1 MKLKYNLI
9 AIALLGFSFSSC
21 SDFLEQNPQTDLSEN
36 DFYKTADDILSAVNG
51 AYSSLQEGDI
61 YGNWYVFGEIPSDN
75 TRNQLSGSVTTQNEF
90 DQFYID
96 TQNSMIAS
104 FWKAAYKVINRT
116 NTVLG
121 RIDGIEINAE
131 LANRYKLE
139 CKFIRALMYFN
150 LVRVYGDVPLVL
162 KEISIS
168 ESYDILREPKEN
180 VYNQIIADLKEAQGL
195 PVSYSTAEDGRAT
208 QGAAKALLADVYM
221 TLHKYAEAETI
232 LAEIINSGR
241 YSLLE
246 NTPGSLNIDG
256 YKNVFSPVNHNSKE
270 GIFEIQFLK
279 GGYGEGSNYANNF
292 APENSGTNVVAVGGT
307 GGNNIPEM
315 DIYNAYE
322 EGDLRRD
329 FSMSL
334 GYYDNRKNNE
344 WVESRYVCKFM
355 DVPYQNND
363 ASNNYPVIR
372 YAEVLLNYAEAVY
385 ERDDAISDDDLN
397 ISLNLVRNRINKS
410 MPKLSN
416 NLVTANGL
424 NMREEIRRERTVELF
439 NEGFRIDDLKRWKTA
454 ETEMP
459 KDFLGIK
466 WTGTEY
472 ATKWPNVSYAKNSDG
487 YIILET
493 GRKWESKHYLYPLPT
508 DQLQLNPNL
517 KQNPGWGE

>member
-96 TQNSMIAS
+96 TQNSMIAN

-116 NTVLG
+116 NTILG
-121 RIDGIEINAE
+121 RIDGIEINTE

-180 VYNQIIADLKEAQGL
+180 VYNQIIADLKEAQDL

-208 QGAAKALLADVYM
+208 QGAAKALLANVYM

-372 YAEVLLNYAEAVY
+372 YADVILMYAEA
-385 ERDDAISDDDLN
+385 LN
-397 ISLNLVRNRINKS
+397 Q
-410 MPKLSN
+410 
-416 NLVTANGL
+416 NG
-424 NMREEIRRERTVELF
+424 
-439 NEGFRIDDLKRWKTA
+439 KTA
-454 ETEMP
+454 EACKYLNMTRRRGFGYQTTETSPVDLQTTDKAQFALMVEQERRVELAFENHRWF
-459 KDFLGIK
+459 DLIR
-466 WTGTEY
+466 
-472 ATKWPNVSYAKNSDG
+472 
-487 YIILET
+487 T
-493 GRKWESKHYLYPLPT
+493 GRAVEVMRSKGFSLNETNLICPIPQKQIDVNPKLTQNDYRIESR
-508 DQLQLNPNL
+508 N
-517 KQNPGWGE
+517 

>member
-51 AYSSLQEGDI
+51 VYSSLQEGDI

-96 TQNSMIAS
+96 TQNSMIAN

-121 RIDGIEINAE
+121 HIDGIEINTE

-180 VYNQIIADLKEAQGL
+180 VYNQIIADLKEAQDL

-208 QGAAKALLADVYM
+208 QGAAKALLANVYM

-232 LAEIINSGR
+232 LAEIINSGQ

-372 YAEVLLNYAEAVY
+372 YADVILMYAEA
-385 ERDDAISDDDLN
+385 LN
-397 ISLNLVRNRINKS
+397 Q
-410 MPKLSN
+410 
-416 NLVTANGL
+416 NG
-424 NMREEIRRERTVELF
+424 
-439 NEGFRIDDLKRWKTA
+439 KTA
-454 ETEMP
+454 EACKYLNMTRRRGFGYQTTETSPVDLQTTDKAQFALMVEQERRVELAFENHRWF
-459 KDFLGIK
+459 DLIR
-466 WTGTEY
+466 
-472 ATKWPNVSYAKNSDG
+472 
-487 YIILET
+487 T
-493 GRKWESKHYLYPLPT
+493 GRAVEVMKSKGFSLNETNLICPIPQKQIDVNPKLTQNDYRIESR
-508 DQLQLNPNL
+508 N
-517 KQNPGWGE
+517 

>member
-51 AYSSLQEGDI
+51 VYSSLQEGDI
-61 YGNWYVFGEIPSDN
+61 YGNWYVFGEIPSEN

-96 TQNSMIAS
+96 TQNSMIAN

-116 NTVLG
+116 NTILG
-121 RIDGIEINAE
+121 RIDGIEINTE

-180 VYNQIIADLKEAQGL
+180 VYNQIIADLKEAQDL

-208 QGAAKALLADVYM
+208 QGAAKALLANVYM

-372 YAEVLLNYAEAVY
+372 YADVILMYAEA
-385 ERDDAISDDDLN
+385 LN
-397 ISLNLVRNRINKS
+397 Q
-410 MPKLSN
+410 
-416 NLVTANGL
+416 NG
-424 NMREEIRRERTVELF
+424 
-439 NEGFRIDDLKRWKTA
+439 KTA
-454 ETEMP
+454 EACKYLNMTRRRGFGYQTTETSPVDLQTTDKAQFALMVEQERRVELAFENHRWF
-459 KDFLGIK
+459 DLIR
-466 WTGTEY
+466 
-472 ATKWPNVSYAKNSDG
+472 
-487 YIILET
+487 T
-493 GRKWESKHYLYPLPT
+493 GRAVEVMRSKGFSLNETNLICPIPQKQIDVNPKLTQNDNRIESR
-508 DQLQLNPNL
+508 N
-517 KQNPGWGE
+517 

>member
-116 NTVLG
+116 NTILG
-121 RIDGIEINAE
+121 RIDGIEINTE

-241 YSLLE
+241 YGLLE

-372 YAEVLLNYAEAVY
+372 YADVILMYAEA
-385 ERDDAISDDDLN
+385 LN
-397 ISLNLVRNRINKS
+397 Q
-410 MPKLSN
+410 
-416 NLVTANGL
+416 NG
-424 NMREEIRRERTVELF
+424 
-439 NEGFRIDDLKRWKTA
+439 KTA
-454 ETEMP
+454 EACKYLNMTRRRGFGYQTTETSPVDLQTTDKAQFALMVEQERRVELAFENHRWF
-459 KDFLGIK
+459 DLIR
-466 WTGTEY
+466 
-472 ATKWPNVSYAKNSDG
+472 
-487 YIILET
+487 T
-493 GRKWESKHYLYPLPT
+493 GRAVEVMKSKGFSLNETNLICPIPQKQIDVNPKLTQNDYKIESR
-508 DQLQLNPNL
+508 N
-517 KQNPGWGE
+517 

>member
-51 AYSSLQEGDI
+51 AYSSLQEGDV

-241 YSLLE
+241 YGLLE

-372 YAEVLLNYAEAVY
+372 YADVILMYAEA
-385 ERDDAISDDDLN
+385 LN
-397 ISLNLVRNRINKS
+397 Q
-410 MPKLSN
+410 
-416 NLVTANGL
+416 NG
-424 NMREEIRRERTVELF
+424 
-439 NEGFRIDDLKRWKTA
+439 KTA
-454 ETEMP
+454 EACKYLNMTRRRGFGYQTTETSPVDLQTTDKAQFALMVEQERRVELAFENHRWF
-459 KDFLGIK
+459 DLIR
-466 WTGTEY
+466 
-472 ATKWPNVSYAKNSDG
+472 
-487 YIILET
+487 T
-493 GRKWESKHYLYPLPT
+493 GRAVEVMKSKGFSLNETNLICPIPQKQIDVNPKLTQNDYKIESR
-508 DQLQLNPNL
+508 N
-517 KQNPGWGE
+517 

>member
-241 YSLLE
+241 YGLLE

-372 YAEVLLNYAEAVY
+372 YADVILMYAEA
-385 ERDDAISDDDLN
+385 LN
-397 ISLNLVRNRINKS
+397 Q
-410 MPKLSN
+410 
-416 NLVTANGL
+416 NG
-424 NMREEIRRERTVELF
+424 
-439 NEGFRIDDLKRWKTA
+439 KTA
-454 ETEMP
+454 EACKYLNMTRRRGFGYQTTETSPVDLQTTDKAQFALMVEQERRVELAFENHRWF
-459 KDFLGIK
+459 DLIR
-466 WTGTEY
+466 
-472 ATKWPNVSYAKNSDG
+472 
-487 YIILET
+487 T
-493 GRKWESKHYLYPLPT
+493 GRAVEVMKSKGFSLNETNLICPIPQKQIDVNPKLTQNDYKIESR
-508 DQLQLNPNL
+508 N
-517 KQNPGWGE
+517 

>member
-9 AIALLGFSFSSC
+9 AIALLGVSFSSC

-36 DFYKTADDILSAVNG
+36 DFYKTADDIASAVNG

-61 YGNWYVFGEIPSDN
+61 YGNWYIFGEIPSDN
-75 TRNQLSGSVTTQNEF
+75 TRNQLSGSVTTQDEF
-90 DQFYID
+90 DKFYID
-96 TQNSMIAS
+96 TQNATIAN

-121 RIDGIEINAE
+121 RIDGIPLDAS

-162 KEISIS
+162 KEINIA
-168 ESYDILREPKEN
+168 ESYDILREPQAN
-180 VYNQIIADLKEAQGL
+180 VYNQIIADLKEAQAL
-195 PVSYSTAEDGRAT
+195 PVSYPATEDGRAT
-208 QGAAKALLADVYM
+208 QGAAKALLGKVYM
-221 TLHKYAEAETI
+221 TLRNYTEAETI
-232 LAEIINSGR
+232 LGEVVNSGR

-256 YKNVFSPVNHNSKE
+256 YGSVFSPINHNSRE

-279 GGYGEGSNYANNF
+279 GGYDEGSNYANNF

-307 GGNNIPEM
+307 GGNNVPEM

-372 YAEVLLNYAEAVY
+372 YADVLLMYAEA
-385 ERDDAISDDDLN
+385 LN
-397 ISLNLVRNRINKS
+397 Q
-410 MPKLSN
+410 
-416 NLVTANGL
+416 NG
-424 NMREEIRRERTVELF
+424 
-439 NEGFRIDDLKRWKTA
+439 KTA
-454 ETEMP
+454 EACRYLNMTRRRGFGYQTTETSPVDLQTTDKTQFERMVEQERRVELAFENHRWF
-459 KDFLGIK
+459 DLIR
-466 WTGTEY
+466 
-472 ATKWPNVSYAKNSDG
+472 
-487 YIILET
+487 T
-493 GRKWESKHYLYPLPT
+493 GRAVEVMRSKGFT
-508 DQLQLNPNL
+508 LNETNL
-517 KQNPGWGE
+517 TCPIPQKQIDVNPKLTQNDYRIDSRN

>member
-51 AYSSLQEGDI
+51 VYSSLQEGDI

-96 TQNSMIAS
+96 TQNSMIAN

-121 RIDGIEINAE
+121 RIDGIEINTE

-168 ESYDILREPKEN
+168 ECYDILREPKEN
-180 VYNQIIADLKEAQGL
+180 VYNQIIADLKEAQDL

-208 QGAAKALLADVYM
+208 QGAAKALLANVYM

-372 YAEVLLNYAEAVY
+372 YADVILMYAEA
-385 ERDDAISDDDLN
+385 LN
-397 ISLNLVRNRINKS
+397 Q
-410 MPKLSN
+410 
-416 NLVTANGL
+416 NG
-424 NMREEIRRERTVELF
+424 
-439 NEGFRIDDLKRWKTA
+439 KTA
-454 ETEMP
+454 EACKYLNMTRRRGFGYQTTETSPVDLQTTDKAQFALMVEQERRVELAFENHRWF
-459 KDFLGIK
+459 DLIR
-466 WTGTEY
+466 
-472 ATKWPNVSYAKNSDG
+472 
-487 YIILET
+487 T
-493 GRKWESKHYLYPLPT
+493 GRAVEVMRSKGFSLNETNLICPIPQKQIDVNPKLTQNDYRIESR
-508 DQLQLNPNL
+508 N
-517 KQNPGWGE
+517 

>member
-36 DFYKTADDILSAVNG
+36 DFYKTADDILSTVNG
-51 AYSSLQEGDI
+51 VYSSLQEGDI

-96 TQNSMIAS
+96 TQNSMIAN

-121 RIDGIEINAE
+121 RIDGIEINTE

-180 VYNQIIADLKEAQGL
+180 VYNQIIADLKEAQDL

-208 QGAAKALLADVYM
+208 QGAAKALLANVYM

-372 YAEVLLNYAEAVY
+372 YADVILMYAEA
-385 ERDDAISDDDLN
+385 LN
-397 ISLNLVRNRINKS
+397 Q
-410 MPKLSN
+410 
-416 NLVTANGL
+416 NG
-424 NMREEIRRERTVELF
+424 
-439 NEGFRIDDLKRWKTA
+439 KTA
-454 ETEMP
+454 EACKYLNMTRRRGFGYQTTETSPVDLQTTDKAQFALMVEQERRVELAFENHRWF
-459 KDFLGIK
+459 DLIR
-466 WTGTEY
+466 
-472 ATKWPNVSYAKNSDG
+472 
-487 YIILET
+487 T
-493 GRKWESKHYLYPLPT
+493 GRAVEVMRSKGFSLNETNLICPIPQKQIDVNPKLTQNDYRIESR
-508 DQLQLNPNL
+508 N
-517 KQNPGWGE
+517 

>member
-36 DFYKTADDILSAVNG
+36 DFYKTADDSLSAVNG

-96 TQNSMIAS
+96 TQNSMIAN

-121 RIDGIEINAE
+121 RIDGIEINTE

-180 VYNQIIADLKEAQGL
+180 VYNQIIADLKEAQDL

-208 QGAAKALLADVYM
+208 QGAAKALLANVYM

-372 YAEVLLNYAEAVY
+372 YADVILMYAEA
-385 ERDDAISDDDLN
+385 LN
-397 ISLNLVRNRINKS
+397 Q
-410 MPKLSN
+410 
-416 NLVTANGL
+416 NG
-424 NMREEIRRERTVELF
+424 
-439 NEGFRIDDLKRWKTA
+439 KTA
-454 ETEMP
+454 EACKYLNMTRRRGFGYQTTETSPVDLQTTDKAQFALMVEQERRVELAFENHRWF
-459 KDFLGIK
+459 DLIR
-466 WTGTEY
+466 
-472 ATKWPNVSYAKNSDG
+472 
-487 YIILET
+487 T
-493 GRKWESKHYLYPLPT
+493 GRAVEVMRSKGFSLNETNLICPIPQKQIDVNPKLTQNDYRIESR
-508 DQLQLNPNL
+508 N
-517 KQNPGWGE
+517 

>member
-96 TQNSMIAS
+96 TQNSMIAN

-121 RIDGIEINAE
+121 RIDGIEINTE

-180 VYNQIIADLKEAQGL
+180 VYNQIIADLKEAQDL

-208 QGAAKALLADVYM
+208 QGAAKALLANVYM

-232 LAEIINSGR
+232 LAEIINSGQ

-246 NTPGSLNIDG
+246 NTPGNLNIDG

-372 YAEVLLNYAEAVY
+372 YADVILMYAEA
-385 ERDDAISDDDLN
+385 LN
-397 ISLNLVRNRINKS
+397 Q
-410 MPKLSN
+410 
-416 NLVTANGL
+416 NG
-424 NMREEIRRERTVELF
+424 
-439 NEGFRIDDLKRWKTA
+439 KTA
-454 ETEMP
+454 EACKYLNMTRRRGFGYQTTETSPVDLQTTDKAQFALMVEQERRVELAFENHRWF
-459 KDFLGIK
+459 DLIR
-466 WTGTEY
+466 
-472 ATKWPNVSYAKNSDG
+472 
-487 YIILET
+487 T
-493 GRKWESKHYLYPLPT
+493 GRAVEVMKSKGFSLNETNLICPIPQKQIDVNPKLTQNDYRIESR
-508 DQLQLNPNL
+508 N
-517 KQNPGWGE
+517 

>member
-36 DFYKTADDILSAVNG
+36 DFYKTADDIASAVNG
-51 AYSSLQEGDI
+51 AYSSLQESDI

-96 TQNSMIAS
+96 TQNSMIAN

-168 ESYDILREPKEN
+168 ESYEILREPKEN

-208 QGAAKALLADVYM
+208 QGAAKALLANVYM

-372 YAEVLLNYAEAVY
+372 YADVILMYAEA
-385 ERDDAISDDDLN
+385 LN
-397 ISLNLVRNRINKS
+397 Q
-410 MPKLSN
+410 
-416 NLVTANGL
+416 NG
-424 NMREEIRRERTVELF
+424 
-439 NEGFRIDDLKRWKTA
+439 KTA
-454 ETEMP
+454 EACKYLNMTRRRGFGYQTTETSPVDLQTTDKAQFALMVEQERRVELAFENHRWF
-459 KDFLGIK
+459 DLIR
-466 WTGTEY
+466 
-472 ATKWPNVSYAKNSDG
+472 
-487 YIILET
+487 T
-493 GRKWESKHYLYPLPT
+493 GRAVEVMKSKGFS
-508 DQLQLNPNL
+508 LNETNL
-517 KQNPGWGE
+517 ICPIPQKQIDVNPKLTQNDYRIEPRN

>member
-96 TQNSMIAS
+96 TQNSMIAN

-372 YAEVLLNYAEAVY
+372 YADVILMYAEA
-385 ERDDAISDDDLN
+385 LN
-397 ISLNLVRNRINKS
+397 Q
-410 MPKLSN
+410 
-416 NLVTANGL
+416 NG
-424 NMREEIRRERTVELF
+424 
-439 NEGFRIDDLKRWKTA
+439 KTA
-454 ETEMP
+454 EACKYLNMTRRRGFGYQTTETSPVDLQTTDKAQFALMVEQERRVELAFENHRWF
-459 KDFLGIK
+459 DLIR
-466 WTGTEY
+466 
-472 ATKWPNVSYAKNSDG
+472 
-487 YIILET
+487 T
-493 GRKWESKHYLYPLPT
+493 GRAVEVMKSKGFSLNETNLICPIPQKQIDVNPKLTQNDYKIESR
-508 DQLQLNPNL
+508 N
-517 KQNPGWGE
+517 

>member
-96 TQNSMIAS
+96 TQNSMIAN

-116 NTVLG
+116 NTILG
-121 RIDGIEINAE
+121 RIDGIEINTE

-180 VYNQIIADLKEAQGL
+180 VYNQIIADLKEAQDL

-208 QGAAKALLADVYM
+208 QGAAKALLANVYM

-292 APENSGTNVVAVGGT
+292 APENSVSNVVAVGGT

-372 YAEVLLNYAEAVY
+372 YADVILMYAEA
-385 ERDDAISDDDLN
+385 LN
-397 ISLNLVRNRINKS
+397 Q
-410 MPKLSN
+410 
-416 NLVTANGL
+416 NG
-424 NMREEIRRERTVELF
+424 
-439 NEGFRIDDLKRWKTA
+439 KTA
-454 ETEMP
+454 EACKYLNMTRRRGFGYQTTETSPVDLQTTDKAQFALMVEQERRVELAFENHRWF
-459 KDFLGIK
+459 DLIR
-466 WTGTEY
+466 
-472 ATKWPNVSYAKNSDG
+472 
-487 YIILET
+487 T
-493 GRKWESKHYLYPLPT
+493 GRAVEVMRSKGFSLNETNLICPIPQKQIDVNPKLTQNDYRIESR
-508 DQLQLNPNL
+508 N
-517 KQNPGWGE
+517 

>member
-51 AYSSLQEGDI
+51 VYSSLQEGDI

-96 TQNSMIAS
+96 TQNSMIAN

-121 RIDGIEINAE
+121 RIDGIEINTE

-180 VYNQIIADLKEAQGL
+180 VYNQIIADLKEAQDL

-208 QGAAKALLADVYM
+208 QGAAKALLANVYM

-232 LAEIINSGR
+232 LAEIINSGQ

-279 GGYGEGSNYANNF
+279 DGYGEGSNYANNF

-372 YAEVLLNYAEAVY
+372 YADVILMYAEA
-385 ERDDAISDDDLN
+385 LN
-397 ISLNLVRNRINKS
+397 Q
-410 MPKLSN
+410 
-416 NLVTANGL
+416 NG
-424 NMREEIRRERTVELF
+424 
-439 NEGFRIDDLKRWKTA
+439 KTA
-454 ETEMP
+454 EACKYLNMTRRRGFGYQTTETSPVDLQTTDKAQFALMVEQERRVELAFENHRWF
-459 KDFLGIK
+459 DLIR
-466 WTGTEY
+466 
-472 ATKWPNVSYAKNSDG
+472 
-487 YIILET
+487 T
-493 GRKWESKHYLYPLPT
+493 GRAVEVMKSKGFSLNETNLICPIPQKQIDVNPKLTQNDYRIESR
-508 DQLQLNPNL
+508 N
-517 KQNPGWGE
+517 

>member
-195 PVSYSTAEDGRAT
+195 PVTYSTAEDGRAT

-372 YAEVLLNYAEAVY
+372 YADVILMYAEA
-385 ERDDAISDDDLN
+385 LN
-397 ISLNLVRNRINKS
+397 Q
-410 MPKLSN
+410 
-416 NLVTANGL
+416 NG
-424 NMREEIRRERTVELF
+424 
-439 NEGFRIDDLKRWKTA
+439 KTA
-454 ETEMP
+454 EACKYLNMTRRRGFGYQTTETSPVDLQTTDKAQFALMVEQERRVELAFENHRWF
-459 KDFLGIK
+459 DLIR
-466 WTGTEY
+466 
-472 ATKWPNVSYAKNSDG
+472 
-487 YIILET
+487 T
-493 GRKWESKHYLYPLPT
+493 GRAVEVMKSKGFSLNETNLICPIPQKQIDVNPKLTQNDYKIESR
-508 DQLQLNPNL
+508 N
-517 KQNPGWGE
+517 

>member
-96 TQNSMIAS
+96 TQNSMIAN

-116 NTVLG
+116 NTILG
-121 RIDGIEINAE
+121 RIDGIEINTE

-180 VYNQIIADLKEAQGL
+180 VYNQIIADLKEAQDL

-208 QGAAKALLADVYM
+208 QGAAKALLANVYM
-221 TLHKYAEAETI
+221 TLHKYAEVETI

-372 YAEVLLNYAEAVY
+372 YADVILMYAEA
-385 ERDDAISDDDLN
+385 LN
-397 ISLNLVRNRINKS
+397 Q
-410 MPKLSN
+410 
-416 NLVTANGL
+416 NG
-424 NMREEIRRERTVELF
+424 
-439 NEGFRIDDLKRWKTA
+439 KTA
-454 ETEMP
+454 EACKYLNMTRRRGFGYQTTETSPVDLQTTDKAQFALMVEQERRVELAFENHRWF
-459 KDFLGIK
+459 DLIR
-466 WTGTEY
+466 
-472 ATKWPNVSYAKNSDG
+472 
-487 YIILET
+487 T
-493 GRKWESKHYLYPLPT
+493 GRADEVMRSKGFS
-508 DQLQLNPNL
+508 LNETNLICPIPQKQIDVNPKL
-517 KQNPGWGE
+517 KQNDYRIESRN

>member
-36 DFYKTADDILSAVNG
+36 DFYKTADDIASAVNG
-51 AYSSLQEGDI
+51 AYSSLQESDI

-96 TQNSMIAS
+96 TQNSMIAN

-168 ESYDILREPKEN
+168 ESYEILREPKEN

-195 PVSYSTAEDGRAT
+195 PVSYPTAEDGRAT

-221 TLHKYAEAETI
+221 TLHKYTEAETI

-372 YAEVLLNYAEAVY
+372 YADVILMYAEA
-385 ERDDAISDDDLN
+385 LN
-397 ISLNLVRNRINKS
+397 Q
-410 MPKLSN
+410 
-416 NLVTANGL
+416 NG
-424 NMREEIRRERTVELF
+424 
-439 NEGFRIDDLKRWKTA
+439 KTA
-454 ETEMP
+454 EACKYLNMTRRRGFGYQTTETSPVDLQTIDKAQFALMVEQERRVELAFENHRWF
-459 KDFLGIK
+459 DLIR
-466 WTGTEY
+466 
-472 ATKWPNVSYAKNSDG
+472 
-487 YIILET
+487 T
-493 GRKWESKHYLYPLPT
+493 GRAVEVMKSKGFS
-508 DQLQLNPNL
+508 LNETNL
-517 KQNPGWGE
+517 ICPIPQKQIDVNPKLTQNDYRIEPRN

>member
-1 MKLKYNLI
+1 MCI
-9 AIALLGFSFSSC
+9 RDS
-21 SDFLEQNPQTDLSEN
+21 
-36 DFYKTADDILSAVNG
+36 LSAVNG
-51 AYSSLQEGDI
+51 VYSSLQEGDI

-96 TQNSMIAS
+96 TQNSMIAN

-121 RIDGIEINAE
+121 RIDGIEINTE

-180 VYNQIIADLKEAQGL
+180 VYNQIIADLKEAQDL

-208 QGAAKALLADVYM
+208 QGAAKALLANVYM

-372 YAEVLLNYAEAVY
+372 YADVILMYAEA
-385 ERDDAISDDDLN
+385 LN
-397 ISLNLVRNRINKS
+397 Q
-410 MPKLSN
+410 
-416 NLVTANGL
+416 NG
-424 NMREEIRRERTVELF
+424 
-439 NEGFRIDDLKRWKTA
+439 KTA
-454 ETEMP
+454 EACKYLNMTRRRGFGYQTTETSPVDLQTTDKAQFALMVEQERRVELAFENHRWF
-459 KDFLGIK
+459 DLIR
-466 WTGTEY
+466 
-472 ATKWPNVSYAKNSDG
+472 
-487 YIILET
+487 T
-493 GRKWESKHYLYPLPT
+493 GRAVEVMRSKGFSLNETNLICPIPQKQIDVNPKLTQNDYRIESR
-508 DQLQLNPNL
+508 N
-517 KQNPGWGE
+517 

>member
-96 TQNSMIAS
+96 TQNSMIAN

-116 NTVLG
+116 NTILG
-121 RIDGIEINAE
+121 RIDGIEINTE

-208 QGAAKALLADVYM
+208 QGAAKALLANVYM

-292 APENSGTNVVAVGGT
+292 APENSGPNVVAVGGT

-372 YAEVLLNYAEAVY
+372 YADVILMYAEA
-385 ERDDAISDDDLN
+385 LN
-397 ISLNLVRNRINKS
+397 Q
-410 MPKLSN
+410 
-416 NLVTANGL
+416 NG
-424 NMREEIRRERTVELF
+424 
-439 NEGFRIDDLKRWKTA
+439 KTA
-454 ETEMP
+454 EACKYLNMTRRRGFGYQTTETSPVDLQTTDKAQFALMVEQERRVELAFENHRWF
-459 KDFLGIK
+459 DLIR
-466 WTGTEY
+466 
-472 ATKWPNVSYAKNSDG
+472 
-487 YIILET
+487 T
-493 GRKWESKHYLYPLPT
+493 GRAVEVMRSKGFSLNETNLICPIPQKQIDVNPKLTQNDYRIESR
-508 DQLQLNPNL
+508 N
-517 KQNPGWGE
+517 

>member
-96 TQNSMIAS
+96 TQNSMIAN

-116 NTVLG
+116 NTILG
-121 RIDGIEINAE
+121 RIDGIEINTE

-180 VYNQIIADLKEAQGL
+180 VYNQIIADLKEAQDL

-208 QGAAKALLADVYM
+208 QGAAKALLANVYM

-372 YAEVLLNYAEAVY
+372 YADVILMYAEA
-385 ERDDAISDDDLN
+385 
-397 ISLNLVRNRINKS
+397 
-410 MPKLSN
+410 SN
-416 NLVTANGL
+416 QNG
-424 NMREEIRRERTVELF
+424 
-439 NEGFRIDDLKRWKTA
+439 KTA
-454 ETEMP
+454 EACKYLNMTRRRGFGYQTTETSPVDLQTTDKAQFALMVEQERRVELAFENHRWF
-459 KDFLGIK
+459 DLIR
-466 WTGTEY
+466 
-472 ATKWPNVSYAKNSDG
+472 
-487 YIILET
+487 T
-493 GRKWESKHYLYPLPT
+493 GRAVEVMRSKGFSLNETNLICPIPQKQIDVNPKLTQNDYRIESR
-508 DQLQLNPNL
+508 N
-517 KQNPGWGE
+517 

>member
-96 TQNSMIAS
+96 TQNSMIAN

-116 NTVLG
+116 NTILG
-121 RIDGIEINAE
+121 RIDGIEINTE

-150 LVRVYGDVPLVL
+150 LVRVYGDVPLIL

-180 VYNQIIADLKEAQGL
+180 VYNQIIADLKEAQDL

-208 QGAAKALLADVYM
+208 QGAAKALLANVYM

-232 LAEIINSGR
+232 LAEIINSGQ

-372 YAEVLLNYAEAVY
+372 YADVILMYAEA
-385 ERDDAISDDDLN
+385 LN
-397 ISLNLVRNRINKS
+397 Q
-410 MPKLSN
+410 
-416 NLVTANGL
+416 NG
-424 NMREEIRRERTVELF
+424 
-439 NEGFRIDDLKRWKTA
+439 KTA
-454 ETEMP
+454 EACKYLNMTRRRGFGYQTTETSPVDLQTTDKAQFALMVEQERRVELAFENHRWF
-459 KDFLGIK
+459 DLIR
-466 WTGTEY
+466 
-472 ATKWPNVSYAKNSDG
+472 
-487 YIILET
+487 T
-493 GRKWESKHYLYPLPT
+493 GRAVEVMRSKGFSLNETNLICPIPQKQIDVNPKLTQNDYRIESR
-508 DQLQLNPNL
+508 N
-517 KQNPGWGE
+517 

>member
-96 TQNSMIAS
+96 TQNSMIAN

-116 NTVLG
+116 NTILG
-121 RIDGIEINAE
+121 RIDGIEINTE

-180 VYNQIIADLKEAQGL
+180 VYNQIIADLKEAQDL

-208 QGAAKALLADVYM
+208 QGAAKALLANVYM

-307 GGNNIPEM
+307 GGNNIPEL

-372 YAEVLLNYAEAVY
+372 YADVILMYAEA
-385 ERDDAISDDDLN
+385 LN
-397 ISLNLVRNRINKS
+397 Q
-410 MPKLSN
+410 
-416 NLVTANGL
+416 NG
-424 NMREEIRRERTVELF
+424 
-439 NEGFRIDDLKRWKTA
+439 KTA
-454 ETEMP
+454 EACKYLNMTRRRGFGYQTTETSPVDLQTTDKAQFALMVEQERRVELAFENHRWF
-459 KDFLGIK
+459 DLIR
-466 WTGTEY
+466 
-472 ATKWPNVSYAKNSDG
+472 
-487 YIILET
+487 T
-493 GRKWESKHYLYPLPT
+493 GRAVEVMRSKGFSLNETNLICPIPQKQIDVNPKLTQNDYRIESR
-508 DQLQLNPNL
+508 N
-517 KQNPGWGE
+517 

>member
-96 TQNSMIAS
+96 TQNSMIAN

-116 NTVLG
+116 NTILG
-121 RIDGIEINAE
+121 RIDGIEINTE

-180 VYNQIIADLKEAQGL
+180 VYNQIIADLKEAQDL

-208 QGAAKALLADVYM
+208 QGAAKALLANVYM

-372 YAEVLLNYAEAVY
+372 YADVILMYAEA
-385 ERDDAISDDDLN
+385 LN
-397 ISLNLVRNRINKS
+397 Q
-410 MPKLSN
+410 
-416 NLVTANGL
+416 NG
-424 NMREEIRRERTVELF
+424 
-439 NEGFRIDDLKRWKTA
+439 KTA
-454 ETEMP
+454 EACKYLNMTRRRGFGYQTTETSPVDLQTTDKAQFALMVEQERRVELAFENHRWF
-459 KDFLGIK
+459 DLIR
-466 WTGTEY
+466 
-472 ATKWPNVSYAKNSDG
+472 
-487 YIILET
+487 T
-493 GRKWESKHYLYPLPT
+493 GRAVEVMRSKGFSLNETNLICPIPQKQIDINPKLTQNDYRIESR
-508 DQLQLNPNL
+508 N
-517 KQNPGWGE
+517 

>member
-96 TQNSMIAS
+96 TQNSMIAN

-116 NTVLG
+116 NTILG
-121 RIDGIEINAE
+121 RIDGIEINTE

-208 QGAAKALLADVYM
+208 QGAAKALLANVYM

-363 ASNNYPVIR
+363 TSNNYPVIR
-372 YAEVLLNYAEAVY
+372 YADVILMYAEA
-385 ERDDAISDDDLN
+385 LN
-397 ISLNLVRNRINKS
+397 Q
-410 MPKLSN
+410 
-416 NLVTANGL
+416 NG
-424 NMREEIRRERTVELF
+424 
-439 NEGFRIDDLKRWKTA
+439 KTA
-454 ETEMP
+454 EACKYLNMTRRRGFGYQTTETSPVDLQTTDKAQFALMVEQERRVELAFENHRWF
-459 KDFLGIK
+459 DLIR
-466 WTGTEY
+466 
-472 ATKWPNVSYAKNSDG
+472 
-487 YIILET
+487 T
-493 GRKWESKHYLYPLPT
+493 GRAVEVMRSKGFSLNETNLICPIPQKQIDVNPKLTQNDYRIESR
-508 DQLQLNPNL
+508 N
-517 KQNPGWGE
+517 

>member
-104 FWKAAYKVINRT
+104 FGKAAYKVINRT

-372 YAEVLLNYAEAVY
+372 YADVILMYAEA
-385 ERDDAISDDDLN
+385 LN
-397 ISLNLVRNRINKS
+397 Q
-410 MPKLSN
+410 
-416 NLVTANGL
+416 NG
-424 NMREEIRRERTVELF
+424 
-439 NEGFRIDDLKRWKTA
+439 KTA
-454 ETEMP
+454 EACKYLNMTRRRGFGYQTTETSPVDLQTTDKAQFALMVEQERRVELAFENHRWF
-459 KDFLGIK
+459 DLIR
-466 WTGTEY
+466 
-472 ATKWPNVSYAKNSDG
+472 
-487 YIILET
+487 T
-493 GRKWESKHYLYPLPT
+493 GRAVEVMKSKGFSLNETNLICPIPQKQIDVNPKLTQNDYKIESR
-508 DQLQLNPNL
+508 N
-517 KQNPGWGE
+517 

>member
-51 AYSSLQEGDI
+51 VYSSLQEGDI

-96 TQNSMIAS
+96 TQNSMIAN
-104 FWKAAYKVINRT
+104 FWKTAYKAINRT

-121 RIDGIEINAE
+121 RIDGIEINTE

-150 LVRVYGDVPLVL
+150 LVRVYGDVPLIL

-180 VYNQIIADLKEAQGL
+180 VYNQIIADLKEAQDL

-208 QGAAKALLADVYM
+208 QGAAKALLANVYM

-232 LAEIINSGR
+232 LAEIINSGQ

-372 YAEVLLNYAEAVY
+372 YADVILMYAEA
-385 ERDDAISDDDLN
+385 LN
-397 ISLNLVRNRINKS
+397 Q
-410 MPKLSN
+410 
-416 NLVTANGL
+416 NG
-424 NMREEIRRERTVELF
+424 
-439 NEGFRIDDLKRWKTA
+439 KTA
-454 ETEMP
+454 EACKYLNMTRRRGFGYQTTETSPVDLQTTDKAQFALMVEQERRVELAFENHRWF
-459 KDFLGIK
+459 DLIR
-466 WTGTEY
+466 
-472 ATKWPNVSYAKNSDG
+472 
-487 YIILET
+487 T
-493 GRKWESKHYLYPLPT
+493 GRAVEVMRSKGFSLNETNLICPIPQKQIDVNPKLTQNDYRIESR
-508 DQLQLNPNL
+508 N
-517 KQNPGWGE
+517 

>member
-96 TQNSMIAS
+96 TQNSMIAN

-116 NTVLG
+116 NTILG
-121 RIDGIEINAE
+121 RIDGIEINTE

-180 VYNQIIADLKEAQGL
+180 VYNQIIADLKEAQDL

-208 QGAAKALLADVYM
+208 QGAAKALLANVYM

-246 NTPGSLNIDG
+246 NTPGSLNING

-372 YAEVLLNYAEAVY
+372 YADVILMYAEA
-385 ERDDAISDDDLN
+385 LN
-397 ISLNLVRNRINKS
+397 Q
-410 MPKLSN
+410 
-416 NLVTANGL
+416 NG
-424 NMREEIRRERTVELF
+424 
-439 NEGFRIDDLKRWKTA
+439 KTA
-454 ETEMP
+454 EACKYLNMTRRRGFGYQTTETSPVDLQTTDKAQFALMVEQERRVELAFENHRWF
-459 KDFLGIK
+459 DLIR
-466 WTGTEY
+466 
-472 ATKWPNVSYAKNSDG
+472 
-487 YIILET
+487 T
-493 GRKWESKHYLYPLPT
+493 GRAVEVMRSKGFSLNETNLICPIPQKQIDVNPKLTQNDYRIESR
-508 DQLQLNPNL
+508 N
-517 KQNPGWGE
+517 

>member
-51 AYSSLQEGDI
+51 VYSSLQEGDI

-96 TQNSMIAS
+96 TQNSMIAN

-121 RIDGIEINAE
+121 RIDGIEINTE

-372 YAEVLLNYAEAVY
+372 YADVILMYAEA
-385 ERDDAISDDDLN
+385 LN
-397 ISLNLVRNRINKS
+397 Q
-410 MPKLSN
+410 
-416 NLVTANGL
+416 NG
-424 NMREEIRRERTVELF
+424 
-439 NEGFRIDDLKRWKTA
+439 KTA
-454 ETEMP
+454 EACKYLNMTRRRGFGYQTTETSPVDLQTTDKAQFALMVEQERRVELAFENHRWF
-459 KDFLGIK
+459 DLIR
-466 WTGTEY
+466 
-472 ATKWPNVSYAKNSDG
+472 
-487 YIILET
+487 T
-493 GRKWESKHYLYPLPT
+493 GRAVEVMKSKGFSLNETNLICPIPQKQIDVNPKLTQNDYRIESR
-508 DQLQLNPNL
+508 N
-517 KQNPGWGE
+517 

>member
-61 YGNWYVFGEIPSDN
+61 YGPWYVFGEIPSDN

-96 TQNSMIAS
+96 TQNSMIAN

-116 NTVLG
+116 NTILG
-121 RIDGIEINAE
+121 RIDGIEINTE

-180 VYNQIIADLKEAQGL
+180 VYNQIIADLKEAQDL

-208 QGAAKALLADVYM
+208 QGAAKALLANVYM

-372 YAEVLLNYAEAVY
+372 YADVILMYAEA
-385 ERDDAISDDDLN
+385 LN
-397 ISLNLVRNRINKS
+397 Q
-410 MPKLSN
+410 
-416 NLVTANGL
+416 NG
-424 NMREEIRRERTVELF
+424 
-439 NEGFRIDDLKRWKTA
+439 KTA
-454 ETEMP
+454 EACKYLNMTRRRGFGYQTTETSPVDLQTTDKAQFALMVEQERRVELAFENHRWF
-459 KDFLGIK
+459 DLIR
-466 WTGTEY
+466 
-472 ATKWPNVSYAKNSDG
+472 
-487 YIILET
+487 T
-493 GRKWESKHYLYPLPT
+493 GRAVEVMRSKGFSLNETNLICPIPQKQIDVNPKLTQNDYRIESR
-508 DQLQLNPNL
+508 N
-517 KQNPGWGE
+517 

>member
-51 AYSSLQEGDI
+51 VYSSLQEGDI

-96 TQNSMIAS
+96 TQNSMIAN

-121 RIDGIEINAE
+121 RIDGIEINTE

-180 VYNQIIADLKEAQGL
+180 VYNQIIADLKEAQDL

-208 QGAAKALLADVYM
+208 QGAAKALLANVYM

-372 YAEVLLNYAEAVY
+372 YADVILMYAEA
-385 ERDDAISDDDLN
+385 LN
-397 ISLNLVRNRINKS
+397 Q
-410 MPKLSN
+410 
-416 NLVTANGL
+416 NG
-424 NMREEIRRERTVELF
+424 
-439 NEGFRIDDLKRWKTA
+439 KTA
-454 ETEMP
+454 EACKYLNMTRRRGFGYQTTETSPVDLQTTDKAQFALMVEQERRVELAFENHRWF
-459 KDFLGIK
+459 DLIR
-466 WTGTEY
+466 
-472 ATKWPNVSYAKNSDG
+472 
-487 YIILET
+487 T
-493 GRKWESKHYLYPLPT
+493 GRAVEVMRSKGFSLNETNLIYPIPQKQIDVNPKLTQNDYRIESR
-508 DQLQLNPNL
+508 N
-517 KQNPGWGE
+517 

>member
-96 TQNSMIAS
+96 TQNSMIAN

-116 NTVLG
+116 NTILG
-121 RIDGIEINAE
+121 RIDGIEINTE

-180 VYNQIIADLKEAQGL
+180 VYNQIIADLKEAQDL

-208 QGAAKALLADVYM
+208 QGAAKALLANVYM

-372 YAEVLLNYAEAVY
+372 YADVILMYAEA
-385 ERDDAISDDDLN
+385 LN
-397 ISLNLVRNRINKS
+397 Q
-410 MPKLSN
+410 
-416 NLVTANGL
+416 NG
-424 NMREEIRRERTVELF
+424 
-439 NEGFRIDDLKRWKTA
+439 KTA
-454 ETEMP
+454 EACKYLNMTRRRGFGYQTTETSPVDLQTTDKAQFALMGEQERRVELAFENHRWF
-459 KDFLGIK
+459 DLIR
-466 WTGTEY
+466 
-472 ATKWPNVSYAKNSDG
+472 
-487 YIILET
+487 T
-493 GRKWESKHYLYPLPT
+493 GRAVEVMRSKGFSLNETNLICPIPQKQIDVNPKLTQNDYRIESR
-508 DQLQLNPNL
+508 N
-517 KQNPGWGE
+517 

>member
-51 AYSSLQEGDI
+51 VYSSLQEGDI

-96 TQNSMIAS
+96 TQNSMIAN

-121 RIDGIEINAE
+121 RIDGIEINTE

-150 LVRVYGDVPLVL
+150 LGRVYGDVPLVL

-180 VYNQIIADLKEAQGL
+180 VYNQIIADLKEAQDL

-208 QGAAKALLADVYM
+208 QGAAKALLANVYM

-372 YAEVLLNYAEAVY
+372 YADVILMYAEA
-385 ERDDAISDDDLN
+385 LN
-397 ISLNLVRNRINKS
+397 Q
-410 MPKLSN
+410 
-416 NLVTANGL
+416 NG
-424 NMREEIRRERTVELF
+424 
-439 NEGFRIDDLKRWKTA
+439 KTA
-454 ETEMP
+454 EACKYLNMTRRRGFGYQTTETSPVDLQTTDKAQFALMVEQERRVELAFENHRWF
-459 KDFLGIK
+459 DLIR
-466 WTGTEY
+466 
-472 ATKWPNVSYAKNSDG
+472 
-487 YIILET
+487 T
-493 GRKWESKHYLYPLPT
+493 GRAVEVMRSKGFSLNETNLICPIPQKQIDVNPKLTQNDYRIESR
-508 DQLQLNPNL
+508 N
-517 KQNPGWGE
+517 

>member
-36 DFYKTADDILSAVNG
+36 DFYKTADDILSAENG
-51 AYSSLQEGDI
+51 VYSSLQEGDI

-96 TQNSMIAS
+96 TQNSMIAN

-121 RIDGIEINAE
+121 RIDGIEINTE

-180 VYNQIIADLKEAQGL
+180 VYNQIIADLKEAQDL

-208 QGAAKALLADVYM
+208 QGAAKALLANVYM

-232 LAEIINSGR
+232 LAEIINSGQ

-372 YAEVLLNYAEAVY
+372 YADVILMYAEA
-385 ERDDAISDDDLN
+385 LN
-397 ISLNLVRNRINKS
+397 Q
-410 MPKLSN
+410 
-416 NLVTANGL
+416 NG
-424 NMREEIRRERTVELF
+424 
-439 NEGFRIDDLKRWKTA
+439 KTA
-454 ETEMP
+454 EACKYLNMTRRRGFGYQTTETSPVDLQTTDKAQFALMVEQERRVELAFENHRWF
-459 KDFLGIK
+459 DLIR
-466 WTGTEY
+466 
-472 ATKWPNVSYAKNSDG
+472 
-487 YIILET
+487 T
-493 GRKWESKHYLYPLPT
+493 GRAVEVMKSKGFSLNETNLICPIPQKQIDVNPKLTQNDYRIESR
-508 DQLQLNPNL
+508 N
-517 KQNPGWGE
+517 

>member
-51 AYSSLQEGDI
+51 VYSSLQEGDI

-208 QGAAKALLADVYM
+208 QGAAKALLANVYM

-372 YAEVLLNYAEAVY
+372 YADVILMYAEA
-385 ERDDAISDDDLN
+385 LN
-397 ISLNLVRNRINKS
+397 Q
-410 MPKLSN
+410 
-416 NLVTANGL
+416 NG
-424 NMREEIRRERTVELF
+424 
-439 NEGFRIDDLKRWKTA
+439 KTA
-454 ETEMP
+454 EACKYLNMTRRRGFGYQTTETSPVDLQTTDKAQFALMVEQERRVELAFENHRWF
-459 KDFLGIK
+459 DLIR
-466 WTGTEY
+466 
-472 ATKWPNVSYAKNSDG
+472 
-487 YIILET
+487 T
-493 GRKWESKHYLYPLPT
+493 GRAVEVMKSKGFSLNETNLICPIPQKQIDVNPKLTQNDYRIESR
-508 DQLQLNPNL
+508 N
-517 KQNPGWGE
+517 

>member
-96 TQNSMIAS
+96 TQNSMIAN

-116 NTVLG
+116 NTILG
-121 RIDGIEINAE
+121 RIDGIEINTE

-372 YAEVLLNYAEAVY
+372 YADVILMYAEA
-385 ERDDAISDDDLN
+385 LN
-397 ISLNLVRNRINKS
+397 Q
-410 MPKLSN
+410 
-416 NLVTANGL
+416 NG
-424 NMREEIRRERTVELF
+424 
-439 NEGFRIDDLKRWKTA
+439 KTA
-454 ETEMP
+454 EACKYLNMTRRRGFGYQTTETSPVDLQTTDKAQFALMVEQERRVELAFENHRWF
-459 KDFLGIK
+459 DLIR
-466 WTGTEY
+466 
-472 ATKWPNVSYAKNSDG
+472 
-487 YIILET
+487 T
-493 GRKWESKHYLYPLPT
+493 GRAVEVMKSKGFSLNETNLICPIPQKQIDVNPKLTQNDYRIESR
-508 DQLQLNPNL
+508 N
-517 KQNPGWGE
+517 